1 MEILKANKITKIYNI
16 NTDLAC
22 VALKDVSININE
34 GDFITIM
41 GPSGAGK
48 TTLVHNL
55 SSIDRPT
62 QGAVTLF
69 DENITLLS
77 ERDIARYRNE
87 FFGFIFQELN
97 LIRSLT
103 IYENVALPIL
113 INSKKRADVKEK
125 VMAILEKLKI
135 SECANKYP
143 DQCSGGQQQRA
154 AIARALIKDPK
165 LIVADEPTG
174 NLDSKNSKELLETLE
189 QMNKELNVSI
199 LVVTHDPSIA
209 SYGKRFLYIKDGK
222 IDVEL
227 QRGDMTQADFFK
239 KIVDINT
246 EETIA

>member
-1 MEILKANKITKIYNI
+1 MEILKANRITKIYNE
-16 NTDLAC
+16 TTELAC
-22 VALKDVSININE
+22 VALKDVSITILE

-62 QGAVTLF
+62 RGAVTLF
-69 DENITLLS
+69 DQNITLLD
-77 ERDIARYRNE
+77 EWDIAKYRNE

-97 LIRSLT
+97 LIKSLT
-103 IYENVALPIL
+103 VYENVALPIL
-113 INSKKRADVKEK
+113 INKKKNADVKNK
-125 VMAILEKLKI
+125 VMTMLKKLKI
-135 SECANKYP
+135 EECADKYP

-189 QMNKELNVSI
+189 QMNKEMNVSI
-199 LVVTHDPSIA
+199 LIVTHDPSIA

-227 QRGDMTQADFFK
+227 NREDLSQADFFK
-239 KIVDINT
+239 KIVEVNT
-246 EETIA
+246 NETIG

>member
-1 MEILKANKITKIYNI
+1 MEILKAENVTKIYNE
-16 NTDLAC
+16 NTDVAC
-22 VALKDVSININE
+22 IALKNVSININE

-62 QGAVTLF
+62 RGAVSLF
-69 DENITLLS
+69 DENIVLLS

-103 IYENVALPIL
+103 VYENVALPIL
-113 INSKKRADVKEK
+113 INKKKKAEVKTK

-135 SECANKYP
+135 ADCTDKYP

-189 QMNKELNVSI
+189 QMNKELNVSM

-227 QRGDMTQADFFK
+227 LRGDMSQAEFFK
-239 KIVDINT
+239 KIVEINT
-246 EETIA
+246 NETIA

>member
-1 MEILKANKITKIYNI
+1 MEILKAEKVTKIYNE
-16 NTDLAC
+16 NTDVAC
-22 VALKDVSININE
+22 IALKNVSISINE

-62 QGAVTLF
+62 RGAVSLF
-69 DENITLLS
+69 DENIVLLS

-113 INSKKRADVKEK
+113 INKKKKAEVKTK

-135 SECANKYP
+135 ADCADKYP

-189 QMNKELNVSI
+189 QMNKELNVSM

-227 QRGDMTQADFFK
+227 LRGDMSQADFFK
-239 KIVDINT
+239 KIVEINT
-246 EETIA
+246 NETIA

>member
-1 MEILKANKITKIYNI
+1 MEILKANNVTKIYNET
-16 NTDLAC
+16 TDLAC
-22 VALKDVSININE
+22 VALRNVSISINE
-34 GDFITIM
+34 GDFVTIM

-62 QGAVTLF
+62 KGSVTLF
-69 DENITLLS
+69 GENITLLD
-77 ERDIARYRNE
+77 EWDIAKYRNE

-97 LIRSLT
+97 LIKSLT
-103 IYENVALPIL
+103 IYENVALPLL
-113 INSKKRADVKEK
+113 INKKKRANVEKDVKD
-125 VMAILEKLKI
+125 ILEKLKI
-135 SECANKYP
+135 SECADKYP

-154 AIARALIKDPK
+154 AIARALIKNPK

-199 LVVTHDPSIA
+199 LIVTHDPSIA

-227 QRGDMTQADFFK
+227 NREDMSQADFFK
-239 KIVDINT
+239 KIVEVNT